1 MSRQTFL
8 SIAFFDTVRESTSQH
23 LRHLQLHHSTYGD
36 PKLFEYVKYK
46 TKSDRKWALTCLLAV
61 KHLPNLTHLC
71 INICINDK
79 PFRFNLNE
87 KWVQPLLYFTYLE
100 HLKTVEVH
108 VFSPWRRATSVDSD
122 NLRLWQNTSPQH
134 VRELIQNHHGNVE
147 MHELFG
153 VAIAKKILGFCNDCA
168 MEELV
173 EAINDKWSSITHQPY
188 WEEWIR
194 K

>member
-1 MSRQTFL
+1 MN
-8 SIAFFDTVRESTSQH
+8 
-23 LRHLQLHHSTYGD
+23 
-36 PKLFEYVKYK
+36 
-46 TKSDRKWALTCLLAV
+46 
-61 KHLPNLTHLC
+61 HLPNLTHLC

-87 KWVQPLLYFTYLE
+87 KWVQPLLEFSNLQYL
-100 HLKTVEVH
+100 KKVEVH
-108 VFSPWRRATSVDSD
+108 IFSPWRCATSVDRYD
-122 NLRLWQNTSPQH
+122 LRRWQNTPPQEA
-134 VRELIQNHHGNVE
+134 RQLIQNHHGNVE

-153 VAIAKKILGFCNDCA
+153 AAIAKKILGFCDDCA

-188 WEEWIR
+188 WVKWIR